1 MSDNRNEP
9 CACGSGRK
17 AKNCCMRPAVAL
29 GKNNLLTIPPMDG
42 APARQVSVADAMQL
56 AGMFIQRAMHQRA
69 RDIFQIIL
77 SADPE
82 NGEAMF
88 FTGLVFHMEKQSEVG
103 LPWMLRGVAKLPG
116 ASQLHYNLGK
126 VYSDLQRYPEAIAA
140 YRRALQIN
148 PKNIEAQ
155 CNVGGMLEHSG
166 EYSQA
171 IAAYRKAIGINPSH
185 PEAHNNLGLI
195 LRQLGQF
202 DEAMESFK
210 RAIQA
215 QPAGM
220 SFMQNF
226 ISTMNY
232 MPHMECGEIFNAHQR
247 FGQQLEL
254 ASKPF
259 AARQI
264 GISKTENARRLRIG
278 YVSPDFKQHAVA
290 HFIEPVLANH
300 QKDDFE
306 IFCYSNNPIVDS
318 TTRHLQSLVPH
329 WRDITGMTDQE
340 AAKKIRDDGIDI
352 LVDLAG
358 YTNLNRLMIFT
369 LKPAP
374 VQVTWI
380 GYPNTTGLS
389 RMDYRITDTLSDPIG
404 QTEAL
409 HTEKL
414 LRLPDCFSCFAPPK
428 ESPEVGPLPARNS
441 GEIMFGSFNNLT
453 KINDHV
459 IATWARILVRMPGS
473 RLTLKYKSLKTES
486 IQDMVYA
493 EFAKHGVTRD
503 RLVFL
508 SQTDSKMEH
517 MSQYNR
523 IDIGLDPFPYNGT
536 TTTCD
541 ALWMGVP
548 VITLAGRSHVGRVGV
563 SQLTNIGLPELIGRN
578 EDDYVDIAVALAND
592 LPRLTAL
599 RSGLRERLRASP
611 LMDAPRLTRNLEAA
625 YREMWKNHIGNTT

>member
-1 MSDNRNEP
+1 
-9 CACGSGRK
+9 
-17 AKNCCMRPAVAL
+17 
-29 GKNNLLTIPPMDG
+29 
-42 APARQVSVADAMQL
+42 
-56 AGMFIQRAMHQRA
+56 
-69 RDIFQIIL
+69 
-77 SADPE
+77 
-82 NGEAMF
+82 
-88 FTGLVFHMEKQSEVG
+88 
-103 LPWMLRGVAKLPG
+103 
-116 ASQLHYNLGK
+116 
-126 VYSDLQRYPEAIAA
+126 
-140 YRRALQIN
+140 
-148 PKNIEAQ
+148 
-155 CNVGGMLEHSG
+155 MLEQSG

-202 DEAMESFK
+202 EEAMESFK

-215 QPAGM
+215 QPAGL
-220 SFMQNF
+220 SFMQNL

-232 MPHMECGEIFNAHQR
+232 MPRMDCGEIFNAHQK

-259 AARQI
+259 GARPI
-264 GISKTENARRLRIG
+264 GISETENARRLRIG

-300 QKDDFE
+300 QKDGFE
-306 IFCYSNNPIVDS
+306 IFCYSNNPIVDA

-329 WRDITGMTDQE
+329 WRDITGMTDDD

-374 VQVTWI
+374 VQATWI

-389 RMDYRITDTLSDPIG
+389 RMDYRITDALSDPIG
-404 QTEAL
+404 QTDSL

-414 LRLPDCFSCFAPPK
+414 ARLPDCFSCFAPPK

-459 IATWARILVRMPGS
+459 IATWARILVRMPRS
-473 RLTLKYKSLKTES
+473 RLTLKYKSLKTDF

-493 EFAKHGVTRD
+493 EFSKHGVARD

-508 SQTDSKMEH
+508 SQNDSKMEH
-517 MSQYNR
+517 MSQYNC

-563 SQLTNIGLPELIGRN
+563 SQLTNIGLPELIGHN

-592 LPRLTAL
+592 LPRLAAL

-625 YREMWKNHIGNTT
+625 YREMFKRLHNHG

>member
-1 MSDNRNEP
+1 MSDNRNEL

-29 GKNNLLTIPPMDG
+29 GKNNLLTVPPMDG

-56 AGMFIQRAMHQRA
+56 AGMFIQRSMHQRA

-148 PKNIEAQ
+148 PKNIAAQ

-171 IAAYRKAIGINPSH
+171 IAAYRKAIRINPSH

-195 LRQLGQF
+195 LMQLGKF
-202 DEAMESFK
+202 EEAMESLK

-215 QPAGM
+215 QPADL
-220 SFMQNF
+220 SFMQNL
-226 ISTMNY
+226 ILTMNY
-232 MPHMECGEIFNAHQR
+232 MPHMECGEIFNAHQK
-247 FGQQLEL
+247 FGQKLEL

-259 AARQI
+259 AARTI
-264 GISKTENARRLRIG
+264 GISETEHARRLRIG

-300 QKDDFE
+300 QKDGFE
-306 IFCYSNNPIVDS
+306 IFCYSNNPIVDA

-340 AAKKIRDDGIDI
+340 AAQKIRDDGIDI

-374 VQVTWI
+374 VQATWI

-404 QTEAL
+404 QTDSL

-414 LRLPDCFSCFAPPK
+414 ARLPDCFSCFAPPK
-428 ESPEVGPLPARNS
+428 ESPEVGALPARNN

-459 IATWARILVRMPGS
+459 IATWARILVGMPKS

-493 EFAKHGVTRD
+493 DFAKHGVTRD

-517 MSQYNR
+517 MSQYNC

-563 SQLTNIGLPELIGRN
+563 SQLTNIGLPELIGHN

-592 LPRLTAL
+592 LPRLAAL

-625 YREMWKNHIGNTT
+625 YREMFKRLHNHG

>member
-155 CNVGGMLEHSG
+155 CNVGGMLEQSG

-195 LRQLGQF
+195 LRQLGKF
-202 DEAMESFK
+202 EEAMESFK

-215 QPAGM
+215 QPAGL
-220 SFMQNF
+220 SFMQNL

-232 MPHMECGEIFNAHQR
+232 MPHMECGEIFNAHQK

-254 ASKPF
+254 ASKPI
-259 AARQI
+259 AAR
-264 GISKTENARRLRIG
+264 TNATSETDTMRRLRIG

-300 QKDDFE
+300 QKDGFE
-306 IFCYSNNPIVDS
+306 IFCYSNNTIVDA

-374 VQVTWI
+374 VQATWI

-404 QTEAL
+404 QTDSL

-414 LRLPDCFSCFAPPK
+414 ARLPDCFSCFAPPK

-459 IATWARILVRMPGS
+459 IATWARILVGMPKS
-473 RLTLKYKSLKTES
+473 RLTLKYKSLKTDF
-486 IQDMVYA
+486 IQEMVYA
-493 EFAKHGVTRD
+493 EFSKHGVARD

-508 SQTDSKMEH
+508 SQNDSKMEH

-592 LPRLTAL
+592 LPRLAAL

-625 YREMWKNHIGNTT
+625 YREMFKRLHNHG

>member
-29 GKNNLLTIPPMDG
+29 GKNNLLTVPPMDG

-56 AGMFIQRAMHQRA
+56 AGMFIQRSMHQRA

-88 FTGLVFHMEKQSEVG
+88 FIGLVFHMEKQSKAG

-155 CNVGGMLEHSG
+155 CNVGGMLEHNG

-195 LRQLGQF
+195 LRQLGKF
-202 DEAMESFK
+202 EEAMESFK

-215 QPAGM
+215 QPAGL
-220 SFMQNF
+220 SFMQNL

-232 MPHMECGEIFNAHQR
+232 MPRMDCGEIFNAHQK

-254 ASKPF
+254 SSKPF
-259 AARQI
+259 AARPI
-264 GISKTENARRLRIG
+264 GISETDTMRRLRIG

-300 QKDDFE
+300 QKDGFE
-306 IFCYSNNPIVDS
+306 IFCYSNNPIVDA

-329 WRDITGMTDQE
+329 WRDITGMTDDD

-374 VQVTWI
+374 VQATWI

-389 RMDYRITDTLSDPIG
+389 RMDYRITDALSDPIG
-404 QTEAL
+404 QTDSL

-414 LRLPDCFSCFAPPK
+414 ARLPDCFSCFAPPK
-428 ESPEVGPLPARNS
+428 ESPEVGALPASNS
-441 GEIMFGSFNNLT
+441 DGIMFGSFNNLT

-459 IATWARILVRMPGS
+459 IATWARILVGMPKS

-493 EFAKHGVTRD
+493 DFAKHGVTRD
-503 RLVFL
+503 RLVFF

-517 MSQYNR
+517 MSQYNH
-523 IDIGLDPFPYNGT
+523 IDIGLDSFPYNGT

-563 SQLTNIGLPELIGRN
+563 SQLTNIGLPELIGHN

-592 LPRLTAL
+592 LPRLAAL

-611 LMDAPRLTRNLEAA
+611 LMDAPRFTRNLEAA
-625 YREMWKNHIGNTT
+625 YREMFKRLHNHG

>member
-1 MSDNRNEP
+1 
-9 CACGSGRK
+9 
-17 AKNCCMRPAVAL
+17 
-29 GKNNLLTIPPMDG
+29 
-42 APARQVSVADAMQL
+42 
-56 AGMFIQRAMHQRA
+56 
-69 RDIFQIIL
+69 
-77 SADPE
+77 
-82 NGEAMF
+82 
-88 FTGLVFHMEKQSEVG
+88 
-103 LPWMLRGVAKLPG
+103 
-116 ASQLHYNLGK
+116 
-126 VYSDLQRYPEAIAA
+126 
-140 YRRALQIN
+140 
-148 PKNIEAQ
+148 
-155 CNVGGMLEHSG
+155 
-166 EYSQA
+166 
-171 IAAYRKAIGINPSH
+171 
-185 PEAHNNLGLI
+185 
-195 LRQLGQF
+195 
-202 DEAMESFK
+202 MESFK

-215 QPAGM
+215 QPTGL
-220 SFMQNF
+220 SFMQNL

-232 MPHMECGEIFNAHQR
+232 MPHMECGEIFNAHQK

-259 AARQI
+259 AARPI
-264 GISKTENARRLRIG
+264 GISETENARRLRIG

-300 QKDDFE
+300 QKDVFE
-306 IFCYSNNPIVDS
+306 IYCYSNNPIMDS

-493 EFAKHGVTRD
+493 EFAKHGATRD

-536 TTTCD
+536 TTPCD

-548 VITLAGRSHVGRVGV
+548 VITLAGRSHVGRVGM

-592 LPRLTAL
+592 LPRLAAL

-611 LMDAPRLTRNLEAA
+611 LMDAQRLTRNLEAA

>member
-9 CACGSGRK
+9 CVCGSGRK

-29 GKNNLLTIPPMDG
+29 GKNNLLTLPPMDG

-88 FTGLVFHMEKQSEVG
+88 FIGLVFHMEKQSEVG

-202 DEAMESFK
+202 EEAMESFK

-215 QPAGM
+215 QPAGL
-220 SFMQNF
+220 SFMQNL

-232 MPHMECGEIFNAHQR
+232 MPHMECGEIFNAHQK

-254 ASKPF
+254 ASKPI
-259 AARQI
+259 AARPI
-264 GISKTENARRLRIG
+264 GISETENARRLRIG

-290 HFIEPVLANH
+290 HFIEPILANH
-300 QKDDFE
+300 QKDGFE

-374 VQVTWI
+374 VQATWI

-404 QTEAL
+404 QTDSL

-414 LRLPDCFSCFAPPK
+414 ARLPDCFSCFAPPK
-428 ESPEVGPLPARNS
+428 ESPEVGPLPARNN

-459 IATWARILVRMPGS
+459 IATWARILVGMPKS

-493 EFAKHGVTRD
+493 DFAKHGVTRD

-523 IDIGLDPFPYNGT
+523 IDIGLDSFPYNGT

-563 SQLTNIGLPELIGRN
+563 SQLTNIGLPELIGHN

-592 LPRLTAL
+592 LPRLAAL

-611 LMDAPRLTRNLEAA
+611 LMDAPRLTRNLESA

>member
-29 GKNNLLTIPPMDG
+29 GKNNLLTVPPMDG
-42 APARQVSVADAMQL
+42 APARQVSVAEAMQL
-56 AGMFIQRAMHQRA
+56 AGMFIQRSMHQRA

-88 FTGLVFHMEKQSEVG
+88 FIGLVFHMEKQSEAG

-155 CNVGGMLEHSG
+155 CNVGGMLEHNG

-215 QPAGM
+215 QPSGL
-220 SFMQNF
+220 SFMQNL

-232 MPHMECGEIFNAHQR
+232 MPHMECGEIFNMHQK

-259 AARQI
+259 AARPI
-264 GISKTENARRLRIG
+264 EISETDTMRRLRIG

-300 QKDDFE
+300 QKDGFK
-306 IFCYSNNPIVDS
+306 IFCYSNNPIVDA

-329 WRDITGMTDQE
+329 WRDITGMTDDD

-374 VQVTWI
+374 VQATWI

-389 RMDYRITDTLSDPIG
+389 RMDYRITDALSDPIG
-404 QTEAL
+404 QTDSL
-409 HTEKL
+409 HTETL
-414 LRLPDCFSCFAPPK
+414 ARLPDCFSCFAPPK
-428 ESPEVGPLPARNS
+428 ESPEVGALPARNS
-441 GEIMFGSFNNLT
+441 DEIMFGSFNNLT

-459 IATWARILVRMPGS
+459 IATWARIFTRMPKS
-473 RLTLKYKSLKTES
+473 RLTLKYKSLKTGS

-517 MSQYNR
+517 MSQYNC

-563 SQLTNIGLPELIGRN
+563 SQLTNIGLPELIGHN

-592 LPRLTAL
+592 LPRLAAL

-611 LMDAPRLTRNLEAA
+611 LMDAPRLTRNLEAV

>member
-29 GKNNLLTIPPMDG
+29 GKNNLLTVPPMDG

-56 AGMFIQRAMHQRA
+56 AGMFIQRSMHQRA

-88 FTGLVFHMEKQSEVG
+88 FIGLVFHMEKQSEIG

-155 CNVGGMLEHSG
+155 CNVGGMLEQSG

-195 LRQLGQF
+195 LRQLGKF
-202 DEAMESFK
+202 EEALESFK

-215 QPAGM
+215 QPAGL
-220 SFMQNF
+220 SFMQNL

-232 MPHMECGEIFNAHQR
+232 MPHMECGEIFNAHQK

-254 ASKPF
+254 SSKPF
-259 AARQI
+259 GARPI
-264 GISKTENARRLRIG
+264 GISETENARRLRIG

-300 QKDDFE
+300 QKDGFE
-306 IFCYSNNPIVDS
+306 IFCYSNNPIVDA

-329 WRDITGMTDQE
+329 WRDITGMTDDD

-374 VQVTWI
+374 VQATWI

-404 QTEAL
+404 QTDSL

-414 LRLPDCFSCFAPPK
+414 ARLPDCFSCFAPPK

-459 IATWARILVRMPGS
+459 IATWARILVGMPKS
-473 RLTLKYKSLKTES
+473 RLTLKYKSLKTDF

-493 EFAKHGVTRD
+493 DFAKHGVTRD

-523 IDIGLDPFPYNGT
+523 IDIGLDSFPYNGT

-563 SQLTNIGLPELIGRN
+563 SQLTNIGLPELIGHN

-592 LPRLTAL
+592 LPRLAAL

-611 LMDAPRLTRNLEAA
+611 LMDAPRFTRNLEAA
-625 YREMWKNHIGNTT
+625 YREMFKRLHNHG

>member
-29 GKNNLLTIPPMDG
+29 GKNNLLTVPPMDG

-88 FTGLVFHMEKQSEVG
+88 FIGLVFHMEKQSEAG

-126 VYSDLQRYPEAIAA
+126 VYSDLQLYPEAIAA

-148 PKNIEAQ
+148 PKSIEAQ
-155 CNVGGMLEHSG
+155 CNVGGMLEHNG

-195 LRQLGQF
+195 LRQLGKF
-202 DEAMESFK
+202 EEAMESFK

-215 QPAGM
+215 QPAGL
-220 SFMQNF
+220 SFMQNL

-232 MPHMECGEIFNAHQR
+232 MPRMDCGEIFNAHQK

-254 ASKPF
+254 SSKPF
-259 AARQI
+259 AARPI
-264 GISKTENARRLRIG
+264 GISETDTMRRLRIG

-300 QKDDFE
+300 QKDGFE
-306 IFCYSNNPIVDS
+306 IFCYSNNPIVDA

-329 WRDITGMTDQE
+329 WRDITGMTDDD

-374 VQVTWI
+374 VQATWI

-389 RMDYRITDTLSDPIG
+389 RMDYRITDALSDPIG
-404 QTEAL
+404 QTDSL

-414 LRLPDCFSCFAPPK
+414 VRLPDCFSCFAPPK

-441 GEIMFGSFNNLT
+441 DEIMFGSFNNLT

-459 IATWARILVRMPGS
+459 IATWARILVRTPKS

-493 EFAKHGVTRD
+493 DFAKHGVARD

-563 SQLTNIGLPELIGRN
+563 SQLTNIGLPELIGHN

-592 LPRLTAL
+592 LPRLAAL

-611 LMDAPRLTRNLEAA
+611 LMDAPRFTRNLEAA
-625 YREMWKNHIGNTT
+625 YREMFKRLHNHG

>member
-29 GKNNLLTIPPMDG
+29 GKNNLLTVPPMDG
-42 APARQVSVADAMQL
+42 APARQVSVAEAMQL
-56 AGMFIQRAMHQRA
+56 AGMFIQRSMHQRA

-88 FTGLVFHMEKQSEVG
+88 FIGLVFHMEKQSEAG

-202 DEAMESFK
+202 EEAMESFK
-210 RAIQA
+210 RAIRA
-215 QPAGM
+215 QPAGL
-220 SFMQNF
+220 SFMQNL

-232 MPHMECGEIFNAHQR
+232 MPHMECGEIFNAHQK

-254 ASKPF
+254 SSKPF
-259 AARQI
+259 GARPI
-264 GISKTENARRLRIG
+264 GSSETEHARRLRIG

-300 QKDDFE
+300 QKDGFE
-306 IFCYSNNPIVDS
+306 IFCYSNNPIVDA

-374 VQVTWI
+374 VQATWI

-389 RMDYRITDTLSDPIG
+389 RMDYRITDALSDPIG
-404 QTEAL
+404 QTDSL

-414 LRLPDCFSCFAPPK
+414 ARLPDCFSCFAPPK
-428 ESPEVGPLPARNS
+428 ESPEVGALPASNS
-441 GEIMFGSFNNLT
+441 DGIMFGSFNNLT

-459 IATWARILVRMPGS
+459 IAIWARILTRMPKS

-493 EFAKHGVTRD
+493 DFAKHGVTRD

-563 SQLTNIGLPELIGRN
+563 SQLTNIGLPELIGHN

-592 LPRLTAL
+592 LPRLAAL

>member
-1 MSDNRNEP
+1 
-9 CACGSGRK
+9 
-17 AKNCCMRPAVAL
+17 MRPAVAL
-29 GKNNLLTIPPMDG
+29 GKNNLLTVPPMDG

-56 AGMFIQRAMHQRA
+56 AGMFIQRSMHQRA

-88 FTGLVFHMEKQSEVG
+88 FIGLVFHMEKQSEIG

-155 CNVGGMLEHSG
+155 CNVGGMLEQSG

-195 LRQLGQF
+195 LRQLGKF
-202 DEAMESFK
+202 EEAMESFK

-215 QPAGM
+215 QPAGL
-220 SFMQNF
+220 SFMQNL

-232 MPHMECGEIFNAHQR
+232 MPHMECGEIFNAHQK

-259 AARQI
+259 AARPI
-264 GISKTENARRLRIG
+264 GISETEHARRLRIG

-300 QKDDFE
+300 QKDGFE
-306 IFCYSNNPIVDS
+306 IFCYSNNPIVDA

-340 AAKKIRDDGIDI
+340 AAQKIRDDGIDI

-374 VQVTWI
+374 VQATWI

-404 QTEAL
+404 QTDSL

-414 LRLPDCFSCFAPPK
+414 ARLPDCFSCFAPPK
-428 ESPEVGPLPARNS
+428 ESPEVGALPARNN

-473 RLTLKYKSLKTES
+473 RLTLKYKSLKTDSMQEL
-486 IQDMVYA
+486 VYA

-517 MSQYNR
+517 MSQYNC

-563 SQLTNIGLPELIGRN
+563 SQLTNIGLPELIGHN

-592 LPRLTAL
+592 LPRLAAL

-611 LMDAPRLTRNLEAA
+611 LMDAPRFTRNLEAA
-625 YREMWKNHIGNTT
+625 YREMFKRLHNHG